1 MTGNML
7 KFGRSVG
14 MNGTHSPLG
23 LNGRTPSPPSAMPN
37 STSNQQLPPACGA
50 RQLSKLKRFLTTLQ
64 QFGSD
69 ISPDIGERVRTLVLG
84 LVNSHLSIEEFHSK
98 LQEATNFPL
107 RPFVI
112 PFLKA
117 NLPLLQRELLHCARM
132 AKQTPQQYLAQN
144 EHILFDTS
152 NSPVESHDSL
162 SSDLNENGKR
172 RSPDRPAKENG
183 IDPHIDNLHPTKRHH
198 TMSPLGGSRV
208 SPNGVLNLNSGGPIR
223 LGDISLSRELRERE
237 RLEQERAERER
248 LERER
253 DRDRHYPNYS
263 FSRNDPFE
271 PPFDRLDDNWKHVET
286 MLHCIIGMVNKTK
299 RALSVLQERS
309 IRDREELSLWMRR
322 HAEEE
327 AVTEVKRQAML
338 ELQKAVS
345 AVEQKANELVA
356 NERQKMDRALV
367 EARKQAHDEVLST
380 INHQEDS
387 SESCWNCGRKASET
401 CSGCNTARYCGS
413 FCQHKDWEQHHHVC
427 GKNPGTTSTSG
438 EGRESK
444 PQLVTPQLSSS
455 VRPSPPPPISTSTP
469 ATTPQLSQRPNVPPL
484 PPPVSASRIPS
495 QDTPILTPQPSP
507 SPNNSVASAHSPHSG
522 SRSSTPAENSR
533 PAS

>member
-1 MTGNML
+1 M
-7 KFGRSVG
+7 
-14 MNGTHSPLG
+14 
-23 LNGRTPSPPSAMPN
+23 
-37 STSNQQLPPACGA
+37 
-50 RQLSKLKRFLTTLQ
+50 
-64 QFGSD
+64 
-69 ISPDIGERVRTLVLG
+69 
-84 LVNSHLSIEEFHSK
+84 
-98 LQEATNFPL
+98 
-107 RPFVI
+107 
-112 PFLKA
+112 
-117 NLPLLQRELLHCARM
+117 
-132 AKQTPQQYLAQN
+132 
-144 EHILFDTS
+144 
-152 NSPVESHDSL
+152 
-162 SSDLNENGKR
+162 
-172 RSPDRPAKENG
+172 
-183 IDPHIDNLHPTKRHH
+183 
-198 TMSPLGGSRV
+198 
-208 SPNGVLNLNSGGPIR
+208 
-223 LGDISLSRELRERE
+223 
-237 RLEQERAERER
+237 
-248 LERER
+248 
-253 DRDRHYPNYS
+253 
-263 FSRNDPFE
+263 
-271 PPFDRLDDNWKHVET
+271 
-286 MLHCIIGMVNKTK
+286 
-299 RALSVLQERS
+299 
-309 IRDREELSLWMRR
+309 
-322 HAEEE
+322 
-327 AVTEVKRQAML
+327 TEVKRQAML